1 MSKIRILSLD
11 GGGIRG
17 IIPASVLAY
26 IEVLIKQK
34 TGNAEARL
42 IDYFDLLVGTSTG
55 GIICGMLLTPDVA
68 RGGAQYSASD
78 TLQFYE
84 KEGYNIFE
92 GSRYRGLTRY
102 SRYLRRA
109 ALYDHSHLESLFRKL
124 LRTTR
129 MSDLLKPCLITAY
142 DLNARQAVFFNS
154 REPVKDKGDYYLRDV
169 LRSTSAAPTYF
180 DPAYMRN
187 IPGTGTGKIRMAN
200 IDGGVFANN
209 PGMCAYAECRK
220 LSLPGLPSN
229 PGAKNM
235 LMLSLG
241 TGGGEMGM
249 GNAFESHNW
258 GMFNW
263 ATRIPDVMMDGS
275 FDTVNHQLAHLFGSL
290 EGELPQNYLRVDVPP
305 DARRYNYD
313 MDDASKANMERLKT
327 AAAQTIQSANQPKEG
342 QLSLDAFVDALIAEG
357 ERPAV

>member
-26 IEVLIKQK
+26 IEALIKQK
-34 TGNAEARL
+34 TGNAEGRL

-55 GIICGMLLTPDVA
+55 GIICGMLLTPDLA
-68 RGGAQYSASD
+68 RGGAQFNASD
-78 TLQFYE
+78 TLHFYE
-84 KEGYNIFE
+84 KEGHNIFN
-92 GSRYRGLTRY
+92 GSRRRGLTRY

-109 ALYDHSHLESLFRKL
+109 SLYNENHLESLLSSL

-129 MSDLLKPCLITAY
+129 MSQLLKPCLITAY
-142 DLNARQAVFFNS
+142 DLKAQKAVFFNS
-154 REPVKDKGDYYLRDV
+154 REPVKDRGDYYLRDV

-180 DPAYMRN
+180 DPAYIRN
-187 IPGTGTGKIRMAN
+187 IPGTGQGTTRMAN

-220 LSLPGLPSN
+220 LTLEGLPQR
-229 PGAKNM
+229 PGAKDM

-241 TGGGEMGM
+241 TGGGSMEL
-249 GNAFESHNW
+249 NNPFESHNW

-290 EGELPQNYLRVDVPP
+290 EGELPQNYLRVDVPKEG
-305 DARRYNYD
+305 RRYSGD
-313 MDDASKANMERLKT
+313 MADASANNIERLK
-327 AAAQTIQSANQPKEG
+327 AAAKATIADANDARHPK
-342 QLSLDAFVDALIAEG
+342 SLDAFVDDLIAEG
-357 ERPAV
+357 VRV